1 MNFLVFS
8 CNYSLFSKLT
18 LFQETKE
25 NWKWKSRFGCIEK
38 NVSQIWANLYFD
50 LYTKHSRENK
60 DMRCHNH
67 NFSFRAVMPPMSCMA
82 SVLYGCSE
90 PDINI
95 YNSWYRDDK
104 IPNIKS
110 PLCTRGE
117 LNGPSAVWISQKM
130 YSFISLEMGN
140 VVITVNWSFWMI
152 ELWMKIQSF
161 F

>member
-1 MNFLVFS
+1 MRRHSPQRVRLP
-8 CNYSLFSKLT
+8 LLP
-18 LFQETKE
+18 
-25 NWKWKSRFGCIEK
+25 SRARRS
-38 NVSQIWANLYFD
+38 V
-50 LYTKHSRENK
+50 
-60 DMRCHNH
+60 
-67 NFSFRAVMPPMSCMA
+67 VMV
-82 SVLYGCSE
+82 SVLYRCSE

-95 YNSWYRDDK
+95 NNSWYRDDK

-140 VVITVNWSFWMI
+140 VVITVNWSFWMR

-161 F
+161 FNLSNQSERPWYDSGYWLSLKVETSTLGGGCTLEMSELIIFPQRQTKTIIG